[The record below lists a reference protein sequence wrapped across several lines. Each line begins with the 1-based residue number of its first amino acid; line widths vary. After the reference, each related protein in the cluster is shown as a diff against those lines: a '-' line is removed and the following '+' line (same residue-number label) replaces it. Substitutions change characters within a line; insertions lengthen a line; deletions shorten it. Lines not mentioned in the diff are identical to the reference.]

1 MCCMETRRSLLFII
15 ALINGIGLLLRVIL
29 EWGEL
34 SIIQSLG
41 IDNIL

>member
-1 MCCMETRRSLLFII
+1 MEARRSLLFIT